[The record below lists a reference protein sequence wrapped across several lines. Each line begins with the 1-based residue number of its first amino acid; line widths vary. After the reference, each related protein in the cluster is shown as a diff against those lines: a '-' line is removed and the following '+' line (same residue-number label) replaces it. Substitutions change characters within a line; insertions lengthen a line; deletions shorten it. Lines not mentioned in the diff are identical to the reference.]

1 MVILKFQGED
11 YLFKHGLVENSPME
25 IAKFLHFTKKIK
37 PIKKRE
43 YLNKRYYTYIF
54 FMMNLQCK
62 KIL

>member
-1 MVILKFQGED
+1 
-11 YLFKHGLVENSPME
+11 ME
-25 IAKFLHFTKKIK
+25 IANFLHFTKKIK